1 MPREL
6 VLWLVAGFVAL
17 VVLHEATHW
26 VIAKVHGHPLVCVA
40 VNPVG
45 VCVVFED
52 EPRVR
57 YWLLQVVMP
66 AVVSWVVCY
75 VWLYGVFTFPAP
87 YQAKF
92 DVQRAIDSLPLI
104 VTLLTLLT
112 SGGDILSGWVEVRK
126 PVWGDARIVRDFQVL
141 KKIPS
146 VVLFTA
152 HGRRKWR
159 AAWIAEKTGTAAAV
173 APAAS

>member
-1 MPREL
+1 MPTEL

-52 EPRVR
+52 EPRLR
-57 YWLLQVVMP
+57 YWLLQVALP
-66 AVVSWVVCY
+66 AAVSWVVCY

-87 YQAKF
+87 YQARF

-112 SGGDILSGWVEVRK
+112 SGGDIASGWVEVRK
-126 PVWGDARIVRDFQVL
+126 PLWGDARIVRDFQVL

-152 HGRRKWR
+152 HGRQKRQATWIREKAGL
-159 AAWIAEKTGTAAAV
+159 AATAPIA
-173 APAAS
+173 S